1 MKTELIR
8 RHIKKLAELDV
19 RYLTYQI
26 EQIQSNERIPHS
38 ERSVTTTQ
46 LNEQLRVSEFI
57 YNHVDRMEIQPEK
70 EMQP

>member
-19 RYLTYQI
+19 RYLNYQI

-38 ERSVTTTQ
+38 ERSVTTTH
-46 LNEQLRVSEFI
+46 LNEQLRVAEFI
-57 YNHVDRMEIQPEK
+57 YNHANRIDIQPEK

>member
-19 RYLTYQI
+19 RYLNYQI

-38 ERSVTTTQ
+38 ERSVATTH
-46 LNEQLRVSEFI
+46 LHEQLRVAEFI
-57 YNHVDRMEIQPEK
+57 YNHANRIDIQPEK